1 MGKNM
6 GKSLHPKTHK
16 PSYLMNN
23 KLRSTI
29 QTTLMLS
36 RSPIFDE
43 LW

>member
-23 KLRSTI
+23 KLEGRVYSSTI
-29 QTTLMLS
+29 NTKLN
-36 RSPIFDE
+36 P
-43 LW
+43 